1 MFWLSNNLESIN
13 QMFNLVHNDENP
25 KGCSHDICLVS
36 WSIADNPWSVSLF
49 QSVLKLCYANMLN
62 SDQTINQMYW
72 YRTAAW
78 AHSVFTLVLNL
89 RTIWWFLSINVFDDW
104 LLFDINKSYLKC
116 NEKTT
121 LTMINRINEN
131 RWRFQSGTECFS
143 MICCLPLPALWCHR
157 SVSWSHNKQLLLPLV
172 HQVSFVTKTPEGI
185 G

>member
-1 MFWLSNNLESIN
+1 M
-13 QMFNLVHNDENP
+13 
-25 KGCSHDICLVS
+25 S

-78 AHSVFTLVLNL
+78 AHSVFTLLLNL

-104 LLFDINKSYLKC
+104 LLFDINKSYLKR

-121 LTMINRINEN
+121 LTMIDRINEN

-143 MICCLPLPALWCHR
+143 MIFHFLLCDVIAVSADHTINNFCYHSFIRFHLWR
-157 SVSWSHNKQLLLPLV
+157 RRLKASGSS
-172 HQVSFVTKTPEGI
+172 EGWTTTWD
-185 G
+185 